1 MRAAVVSTF
10 DGPPTC
16 TDFPDPVAGD
26 GMVEVR
32 MLAAGVH
39 RLVRSV
45 AAGTHYSAGDAL
57 PFVAGV
63 DGIAELDGRRVY
75 TGGCPDPYGTIA
87 ERTVVPAGWAVPVP
101 DALPTEQAAAVV
113 NPAMSSWMPLV
124 DRGLPAGGTV
134 LVLGATGASGGLAV
148 RIALHLGAGR
158 VIAAGRDPAALER
171 VADDDRVVPVR
182 LRDDPAATT
191 AALAAVFDGGP
202 DVVLDYLWGP
212 VAGATFEALR
222 SGSLRHGGSPV
233 RYVQIGALAGRTV
246 ALDAAILRA
255 RRIEVSGSGG
265 GSIDPALL
273 FAELPRLLDA
283 VTTGGL
289 RIPLRVAELAD
300 VERTWTTD
308 APGRLVIT
316 TA

>member
-1 MRAAVVSTF
+1 MKAAVVSTF
-10 DGPPTC
+10 GAPPAC
-16 TDFPDPVAGD
+16 ADFPDPVAGD
-26 GMVEVR
+26 GTVEVR

-39 RLVRSV
+39 QLVRSV
-45 AAGTHYSAGDAL
+45 AAGTHYSAGDTL

-63 DGIAELDGRRVY
+63 DGIAELDGRRIY
-75 TGGCPDPYGTIA
+75 TGGCPTPYGTIA

-101 DALPTEQAAAVV
+101 DALPTELAAAVV

-124 DRGLPAGGTV
+124 DRGVPPGGTV

-148 RIALHLGAGR
+148 RIALHHGAGR
-158 VIAAGRDPAALER
+158 VIAAGRNPAALEQ
-171 VADDDRVVPVR
+171 VADDDRVLPVR
-182 LRDDPAATT
+182 LSDDPAATT
-191 AALAAVFDGGP
+191 AALAAVLDGGP

-222 SGSLRHGGSPV
+222 SGSLRHGGRPV
-233 RYVQIGALAGRTV
+233 HYVQIGALAGRTV

-255 RRIEVSGSGG
+255 RRIDVSGSGG

-283 VTTGGL
+283 VAAEGL
-289 RIPLRVAELAD
+289 RIPLRVAELGD
-300 VERTWTTD
+300 VERAWTAD
-308 APGRLVIT
+308 APGRLVVT
-316 TA
+316 TS